1 MPSFCRYIL
10 RTTDVEGASAFYRD
24 LLGAR
29 FWGDRIE
36 VVQLPPAV
44 AARGAPAHWLGY
56 IGVEDVVATA
66 LRFVQSGATQLS
78 ALPQSGVASPEAIL
92 RDPFGA
98 IVALT
103 ATTADDD
110 DRPVSWHLLGTRDE
124 ESAFALYQ
132 DLFGWTRGEA
142 YDLGATRGRHI
153 TFGWNGSTR
162 VVGSASDVARQP
174 HVHPQWLFFFPTD
187 DLERSLASVRAMDG
201 LTLAPTTT
209 AAGNPVAACD
219 DPQGAAFGL
228 YQV

>member
-1 MPSFCRYIL
+1 M
-10 RTTDVEGASAFYRD
+10 
-24 LLGAR
+24 
-29 FWGDRIE
+29 
-36 VVQLPPAV
+36 
-44 AARGAPAHWLGY
+44 
-56 IGVEDVVATA
+56 
-66 LRFVQSGATQLS
+66 RFVQSGATQLS

-103 ATTADDD
+103 ATTANAD
-110 DRPVSWHLLGTRDE
+110 DRPVAWHLLGTRDE